1 MSKNVMYLRKSRAD
15 IDAENRGELETL
27 ARHKKALLEL
37 AKKMKLPIDKIYEEV
52 ASGETIASR
61 PVMQQL
67 LHDIEDGMWDSV
79 LVMEV
84 ERLARGDG
92 IDQQIVLNTFK
103 LGNTKIITPI
113 KTYDPND
120 EYDEEYFEFG
130 LFMSRREY
138 KTINRRIQRGRI
150 ASVKEG
156 KFITS
161 VPPYGYDKVKLQN
174 DKGYTLQPN
183 ELESKVV
190 KMIFDLYIQ
199 GKGMTVISN
208 ELDKL
213 NIKPRYRSTWSK
225 STISDILH
233 NPVYIGKI
241 RWSYRAEKKTNVDGE
256 IKKTRKLNE
265 KYLYIDGIHEPIVN
279 EEVFN
284 QAQKVRK
291 QNTYKRVKD
300 DLTLKNPLTGL
311 IYCKK
316 CGSVMNR
323 LGSNKKNPYDT
334 IRCSNKYCD
343 NISAPMFLIEQKLVK
358 FLSDWL
364 KDYEIEISRNFGEES
379 KLVTISIAEEKL
391 QSLKKDVN
399 IIEDQISETYD
410 LLERKVYTVE
420 IFQKRLQQLTDKKNQ
435 LAQSIADLETQKL
448 NQATVNDIKT
458 KYIPQFKKLIEL
470 YPKIKSAEE
479 KNQILKNMVSRIEY
493 IKTEPN
499 HKGTLSNDNFTLDLY
514 PLL

>member
-1 MSKNVMYLRKSRAD
+1 
-15 IDAENRGELETL
+15 
-27 ARHKKALLEL
+27 
-37 AKKMKLPIDKIYEEV
+37 
-52 ASGETIASR
+52 
-61 PVMQQL
+61 
-67 LHDIEDGMWDSV
+67 
-79 LVMEV
+79 
-84 ERLARGDG
+84 
-92 IDQQIVLNTFK
+92 
-103 LGNTKIITPI
+103 
-113 KTYDPND
+113 
-120 EYDEEYFEFG
+120 
-130 LFMSRREY
+130 
-138 KTINRRIQRGRI
+138 
-150 ASVKEG
+150 
-156 KFITS
+156 
-161 VPPYGYDKVKLQN
+161 
-174 DKGYTLQPN
+174 
-183 ELESKVV
+183 
-190 KMIFDLYIQ
+190 
-199 GKGMTVISN
+199 MTVISN